1 MNQTIELTI
10 RGMDCAECA
19 THVEARVGKIAG
31 VASAQVFLTAE
42 KGIFAYDPARVDP
55 RAFTQAIHELGYRV
69 EARDAAPRASGRARV
84 SAFAGTARFAF
95 VAVIAFLA
103 LVGLLVEQLGILENA
118 VKQIPPPLV
127 LLAILAGGF
136 PIFASAF
143 RSARARQI
151 NADLLMSVAILAAT
165 ALGEFISAAL
175 IVFFMSIAHFL
186 ENFTTEKSRAAIRHL
201 VALTPTTA
209 RVLRDGAEIETP
221 IAALRAGDVIVV
233 RPGERLPADGNVG
246 EGASAVDQSPITG
259 EALPV
264 EKRAG
269 DAIFAGSVNQ
279 RGALQVRVTRVGRD
293 SMLGKIIRLVE
304 EAEAAKAPAQK
315 FADRYSAMYLPVVV
329 GVSLLTFLVTQNPT
343 NAIAVLVVACPCAIA
358 LATPLAVVAGVG
370 RAASQG
376 ILIKGGLYLEALAKV
391 NTLVMDKTGTLTFGK
406 PRVTDVEISDFRF
419 QISNSQSQNSGAPVI
434 SRSEAT
440 RNLDP
445 TARFLASLEM
455 TDDSAKSEIQN
466 MKSEILRL
474 AAVAEK
480 YSEHPLASA
489 ILDEARARGITVA
502 APESFEVIAGQ
513 GVLARLN
520 GNQIAFGN
528 RRLMDARAIV
538 MDESLAR
545 RADALEHAG
554 KTVMY
559 LSDNHRVAGL
569 IAVADVVR
577 DEAPRAL
584 EELRR
589 AGIREMILLTGDNAR
604 VAAALAD
611 QLGVAYRA
619 EMLPADK
626 IAFVRDLQRRGK
638 RVAMIG
644 DGINDAPAL
653 AQADVGIAMGVAGT
667 DVAMDAAHVALMTD
681 DWSHLPVAVR
691 LARRTF
697 RTIQQ
702 NIAFGLLFNLAGLTL
717 ASIGILTPA
726 LAAAAQSLP
735 DVAVFVNSSRLLKS
749 K

>member
-1 MNQTIELTI
+1 MQQTIELKI

-19 THVEARVGKIAG
+19 THVEERVGKIAG

-55 RAFTQAIHELGYRV
+55 SAFTHAIHELGYRV
-69 EARDAAPRASGRARV
+69 ETRDAAPRVNGRARV
-84 SAFAGTARFAF
+84 TEFANRARFAF
-95 VAVIAFLA
+95 VAAIAVLA
-103 LVGLLVEQLGILENA
+103 LVGLLVERLGILEN
-118 VKQIPPPLV
+118 VVHQIPAPLV
-127 LLAILAGGF
+127 LLAVLAGGL
-136 PIFASAF
+136 PIFVSAA
-143 RSARARQI
+143 RGARARQI
-151 NADLLMSVAILAAT
+151 NADLLMSVAIIAAT

-201 VALTPTTA
+201 IALAPTTA
-209 RVLRDGAEIETP
+209 RVMRDDAEIETP
-221 IAALRAGDVIVV
+221 IAALRAGDVIVI
-233 RPGERLPADGNVG
+233 RPGERLPADGAVI

-259 EALPV
+259 ESLPV

-269 DAIFAGSVNQ
+269 DSVFAGSVNQ
-279 RGALQVRVTRVGRD
+279 RGALQVRVSRVGRD

-304 EAEAAKAPAQK
+304 EAEAAKAPVQK
-315 FADRYSAMYLPVVV
+315 FADRYSAIYLPVVI
-329 GVSLLTFLVTQNPT
+329 GASLITFALTQNPT

-376 ILIKGGLYLEALAKV
+376 ILIKGGLYLESLAKI
-391 NTLVMDKTGTLTFGK
+391 NTLVMDKTGTLTFGR
-406 PRVTDVEISDFRF
+406 PRVTDVEISDFTRSV
-419 QISNSQSQNSGAPVI
+419 QISNPQ
-434 SRSEAT
+434 
-440 RNLDP
+440 
-445 TARFLASLEM
+445 
-455 TDDSAKSEIQN
+455 SEIQN
-466 MKSEILRL
+466 LKSEILRL

-489 ILDEARARGITVA
+489 ILDEARARGIEVA
-502 APESFEVIAGQ
+502 APESFEVVAGQ
-513 GVLARLN
+513 GVVARLN

-528 RRLMDARAIV
+528 RRLMDARAIAL
-538 MDESLAR
+538 DELLDERVAQ
-545 RADALEHAG
+545 LEREG

-577 DEAPRAL
+577 DEVPRAL
-584 EELRR
+584 DELRR

-604 VAAALAD
+604 VASALAQ
-611 QLGVAYRA
+611 QLGVEQRA
-619 EMLPADK
+619 DMLPQDK
-626 IAFVRDLQRRGK
+626 IAFVRDLQARGK

-653 AQADVGIAMGVAGT
+653 AQANVGIAMGVAGT

-681 DWSHLPVAVR
+681 DWSHIPVALR
-691 LARRTF
+691 LARKTF

-702 NIAFGLLFNLAGLTL
+702 NIAFGLFFNVAGLLL
-717 ASIGILTPA
+717 ASTGIFTPVM
-726 LAAAAQSLP
+726 AAAAQSLP
-735 DVAVFVNSSRLLKS
+735 DVAVFLNSSRVLRAK
-749 K
+749 